1 MSIMELLTNGTLIKQ
16 AEQLASDLPLKIAE
30 LESRLLHMEQAIEQS
45 NVMISQVWHRIVP
58 SESIQSP
65 TAIDAAEASVPPTT
79 PTVQNV
85 MVDRNQIHP

>member
-1 MSIMELLTNGTLIKQ
+1 MSIMELLTNGSLIKQ

-30 LESRLLHMEQAIEQS
+30 LESRLLRMEQAIEQS

-58 SESIQSP
+58 SQSIQSP
-65 TAIDAAEASVPPTT
+65 IVIDAGASVP

-85 MVDRNQIHP
+85 MVDRNQIHPSGR